1 MNSAT
6 FDVVMKHSMSTLP
19 DLAVHVEVDKRE
31 RLVTLGVESIDSALL
46 LDLVTRILPQDHDVV
61 AFTDD
66 SAGCTLAAPPFGL
79 RIKFDG
85 RYLRAHACRLIT
97 GALTLRLEGA
107 AAERMRMAL
116 NSAPRVLE
124 ALHHAGFKAVIGG
137 SVGRGEKGRP
147 DSDLDVFVFGT
158 FDEVNP
164 PGLATKLEGLAESVS
179 TVPIDMA
186 FEHWIAN
193 VDPAEFLMYRHLAW
207 GSVAKRCISVL
218 GTLEAGA

>member
-1 MNSAT
+1 MNSET

-46 LDLVTRILPQDHDVV
+46 LDLVTRALPQDYDVV

-66 SAGCTLAAPPFGL
+66 SAGWTPPAPPFGL
-79 RIKFDG
+79 RIHFDG
-85 RYLRAHACRLIT
+85 RYLRARAFRLVT
-97 GALTLRLEGA
+97 GTLALRLEGA

-116 NSAPRVLE
+116 ESAPRVLE
-124 ALHHAGFKAVIGG
+124 ALHDAGFRAVIGG
-137 SVGRGEKGRP
+137 SVGRGEKGHP
-147 DSDLDVFVFGT
+147 ESDLDVFVFGI
-158 FDEVNP
+158 FVGSASPGQAEV
-164 PGLATKLEGLAESVS
+164 LADSVS
-179 TVPIDMA
+179 TVPVDME

-193 VDPAEFLMYRHLAW
+193 VDAADFLMRRHFVWDPA
-207 GSVAKRCISVL
+207 AKRCVSVP